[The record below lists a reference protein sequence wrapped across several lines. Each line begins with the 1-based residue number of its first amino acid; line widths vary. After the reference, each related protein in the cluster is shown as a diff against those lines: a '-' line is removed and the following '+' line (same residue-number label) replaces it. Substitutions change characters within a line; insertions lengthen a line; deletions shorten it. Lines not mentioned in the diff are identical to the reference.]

1 MNNELDLFI
10 GQVKKSFTFG
20 GLHQYL
26 TNTTSPDVEVVTEYL
41 NAIEQ
46 GDDLYHKDEDAQVK
60 AYTLLQKLRL
70 LKETNQTF
78 FMR

>member
-1 MNNELDLFI
+1 MRPEINQFI
-10 GQVKKSFTFG
+10 GQVKKSFSYG
-20 GLHQYL
+20 GLYEYL
-26 TNTTSPDVEVVTEYL
+26 STSASPDIEIVAEYL